1 MEERYNEDFFEK
13 TLDRIFNMKHT
24 SYLFEFFF
32 QEEDEISRKI
42 VSAIFEN
49 EASEQLALNG
59 KSSDEMKQ
67 NDYFLHIDEVTG
79 DIEWIRKL
87 WRKLIVLKLELSKHD
102 IIFDFYLTGKR
113 TLYNKIGSNI
123 SPSSIDWILI
133 HPLEKQHVQQLVN
146 DEETFPKNI
155 SFENGELK
163 NVFINL
169 VHSSSG
175 GIPRLIEFLWISFK
189 KIGNN
194 ILKTEEEMDMIFL
207 HSFKLIELYARD
219 SDKFILDEE
228 LKIPA
233 LHFYALSIFCNSF
246 KSNEIIKINEE
257 KFEFQDIISRLPFY
271 ITKEKNELKIIQSF
285 MYKFLKKNYEKNL
298 GIIFSLN
305 PDLPEKILVE
315 SSYLFE
321 IFVLNRLISISQLN
335 LKKKISEMNALPFLH
350 HSFVSQLN
358 LDIDIEN
365 NLIFLPQ
372 VTSKGKSFKSKN
384 LQELNNLKTIK
395 KEEISKIIDLVFSV
409 NKTIIGKP
417 RDRSSSADLII
428 FQPNSYLMEWQMKF
442 GDQEI
447 GLSSINNEVKVICD
461 EKY

>member
-1 MEERYNEDFFEK
+1 MNQEKPVEKIIGPPKLDKEIFEISTSVSQDIFEETIKLPFVNRKKEIVSIICRFAKNYYYHKNHPESWRSIYMVVSDQMHGVGKTTLAKNLLKHAPKYKKEIIENLKSSMEERYDEDFFEK
-13 TLDRIFNMKHT
+13 TLDRIFNMKNT
-24 SYLFEFFF
+24 SNLFEFFF
-32 QEEDEISRKI
+32 QEGEEKISSQI
-42 VSAIFEN
+42 AYSIFQN
-49 EASEQLALNG
+49 SEMRDNALHG
-59 KSSDEMKQ
+59 MATDEMKKY
-67 NDYFLHIDEVTG
+67 DYFLHIDEVTG
-79 DIEWIRKL
+79 NIEMIRNL
-87 WRKLIVLKLELSKHD
+87 WRKLITLKLELSKHN

-113 TLYNKIGSNI
+113 TLYNKIGRGSNI
-123 SPSSIDWILI
+123 SPSSIEWILI
-133 HPLEKQHVQQLVN
+133 HPLEKEHVQQLVN

-155 SFENGELK
+155 SFENDELK

-189 KIGNN
+189 KIGNK

-298 GIIFSLN
+298 GIIFSLTPN
-305 PDLPEKILVE
+305 LSENIFLDP
-315 SSYLFE
+315 SYLFE
-321 IFVLNRLISISQLN
+321 IFILNRLISISQLN
-335 LKKKISEMNALPFLH
+335 LKKKISEMNSLPFLH
-350 HSFVSQLN
+350 H
-358 LDIDIEN
+358 
-365 NLIFLPQ
+365 
-372 VTSKGKSFKSKN
+372 
-384 LQELNNLKTIK
+384 
-395 KEEISKIIDLVFSV
+395 
-409 NKTIIGKP
+409 
-417 RDRSSSADLII
+417 
-428 FQPNSYLMEWQMKF
+428 
-442 GDQEI
+442 
-447 GLSSINNEVKVICD
+447 
-461 EKY
+461 